1 VKQFVSIRGAPV
13 RLGGPDQDFKA
24 RLVSTGVSIAVHL
37 VVFIVLLAI
46 VTGVPLSE
54 REHVVPLAIGAPENQ
69 VTRYLV
75 PAPAARPKLAQRVR
89 RPTTGLGARVVPEP
103 QPETRPS
110 ASLKARVLPGAHVP
124 DTTRVAAA
132 ARNPVEGTHRLATPG
147 YGDGRLWIPPVDI
160 LQLGR
165 PLPLAKLLA
174 SGGGGGGGG
183 GGPPTV
189 ATLDSTVTARLQAF
203 LDTMPPD
210 SFAVPEGTPRWTAKI
225 NGRTWGIDGKWI
237 YLGGLKLPA
246 ALLALLPFPQGNI
259 DQARGNAALMQMRE
273 DIMQAAQRAATA
285 AEFNEYVKEL
295 RARKD
300 KERRERLEKEQKEKQ
315 KAVADTTIP

>member
-1 VKQFVSIRGAPV
+1 VKQFTSIRGAPV
-13 RLGGPDQDFKA
+13 PVGGPDQSLKA
-24 RLVSTGVSIAVHL
+24 RLLSTGVSLAVHL

-54 REHVVPLAIGAPENQ
+54 RQHVMPLAIGAPENE
-69 VTRYLV
+69 VTPYLV
-75 PAPAARPKLAQRVR
+75 PAQASRPVQTPR
-89 RPTTGLGARVVPEP
+89 RRNPTTGLGARVLPEP
-103 QPETRPS
+103 QPVT
-110 ASLKARVLPGAHVP
+110 LPGAHVP
-124 DTTRVAAA
+124 DTTRILVAA
-132 ARNPVEGTHRLATPG
+132 NPSASTRRLAVPG
-147 YGDGRLWIPPVDI
+147 YGDGRLWVPPVDI

-165 PLPLAKLLA
+165 PLPLAELRA
-174 SGGGGGGGG
+174 GGMGGGG

-203 LDTMPPD
+203 LDTMPHD
-210 SFAVPEGTPRWTAKI
+210 SFAVPVGTPQWTTKI
-225 NGRTWGIDGKWI
+225 AGRTWGIDGKWI

-285 AEFNEYVKEL
+285 AEFNKYVKEL
-295 RARKD
+295 RERKD
-300 KERRERLEKEQKEKQ
+300 KERREELEKEKKEKQ